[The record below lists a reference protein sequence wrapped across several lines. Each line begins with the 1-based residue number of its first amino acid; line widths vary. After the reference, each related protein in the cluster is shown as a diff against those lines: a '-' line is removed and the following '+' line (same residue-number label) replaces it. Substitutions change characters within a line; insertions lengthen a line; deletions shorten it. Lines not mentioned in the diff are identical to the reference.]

1 MNLIEES
8 VRNKEQQKKKTTT
21 TIILVIIILL
31 VIAIIGIAGYLFYVQ
46 STTLRVLIDGQSNEK
61 LKSMLMFEDDGTIY
75 APIKEIAS
83 FFNYDSYD
91 GSYEEK
97 SQEKSKCYVQ
107 NASEVA
113 NFSLGSNS
121 ITLPENINEIEK
133 LDLTVSEK
141 NYEIAKVKQ
150 PVIARNGIL
159 YASSEAI
166 SKAFNVSFIYDQD
179 VNRIYIYTLPY
190 LVQSYSTVALDNGYK
205 EISPVLAN
213 QKAILQDML
222 VVKKGENGEIYAVTD
237 LEGNIIL
244 DAKYDNI
251 TYLPEIGD
259 FKIQSN
265 EKVGILDKNGR
276 TKVQPLYDSIELM
289 SSEAG
294 LYLVQKDKKY
304 GVLDLN
310 GNTKIYVENDEI
322 GMDISPFMQN
332 NIKNKYILADN
343 LIPARKDKLWGLYD
357 TSGKLVVNYE
367 YDSFGYITTSNK
379 DALSLLV
386 MPDYNVL
393 VACKN
398 KKYTL
403 LSSVGKQL
411 FAGPVADDIYMTI
424 SGGQK
429 HYYITVNDQTMDA
442 EDYLKKIGIRK
453 IEDNKVTNQSNE
465 NNNMSNTNNT
475 NQDNSSENNQKNNN
489 QQQQEVNQPNENNQN
504 NQEQNGQ
511 EEQQNSDSQE

>member
-61 LKSMLMFEDDGTIY
+61 LKSMLMFEEDGTIY

-107 NASEVA
+107 NSSEVA
-113 NFSLGSNS
+113 NFSLGS
-121 ITLPENINEIEK
+121 NEIEK

-150 PVIARNGIL
+150 PIIARNGVL

-222 VVKKGENGEIYAVTD
+222 VVRKGENGERYAVTD

-322 GMDISPFMQN
+322 GMDISPFTQN

-357 TSGKLVVNYE
+357 TSGKLVVDYE

-429 HYYITVNDQTMDA
+429 HYYITVNDETMDA

-453 IEDNKVTNQSNE
+453 IEDNKVTNQNNE

-475 NQDNSSENNQKNNN
+475 NQNNSAQNQNNQANQGTTSINNQENDNN
-489 QQQQEVNQPNENNQN
+489 QQQQGNQSNEN
-504 NQEQNGQ
+504 NQEQNEQEGQ
-511 EEQQNSDSQE
+511 